1 MINSIE
7 PILVIIGTRPEAIKM
22 APVIYELKKSYKVKI
37 CNSGQHQEMIN
48 QVLNLFNIKADFDL
62 NIMKDNQDLIDINI
76 KVLRG
81 VKKVLLSE
89 KFSIVIVH
97 GDTSTT
103 MSASLAAFYLKI
115 PVYHVEAG
123 LRTNN
128 IDSPF
133 PEELNRQIVSRI
145 ASIHFA
151 PTKTAR
157 NNLLRENIPN
167 EKICITGNTVI
178 DSLLSIVKKARTFE
192 YSDYLIEELPFLNFK
207 QNTNSRIILV
217 TGHRRENFGSGIIS
231 ICNAL
236 KDIALLYPNDKIVYP
251 VHLNPNVKDPVN
263 RILSNVDNI
272 YLIKPLDYLNFV
284 KLMDNSYII
293 ITDSGGIQEEA
304 PSLGK
309 PVLVTRELSERE
321 EAIKAGTVILVGSD
335 RGKICNE
342 VEKLLEN
349 KNIYEEM
356 SIIHNPYGDGKASKR
371 ISSFI
376 QGVFQ

>member
-1 MINSIE
+1 MNNSIE
-7 PILVIIGTRPEAIKM
+7 PILVVIGTRPEAIKM
-22 APVIYELKKSYKVKI
+22 APVIYELRKSFDIRI
-37 CNSGQHQEMIN
+37 CNSGQHKEMIN
-48 QVLNLFNIKADFDL
+48 QVLNLFDIKADFDL
-62 NIMKDNQDLIDINI
+62 NIMEANQDLIDINI

-89 KFSIVIVH
+89 KFGIVLVH

-103 MSASLAAFYLKI
+103 MSASLAAFYHRI
-115 PVYHVEAG
+115 PIYHVEAG

-151 PTKTAR
+151 PSETSR
-157 NNLLRENIPN
+157 NNLLQENIPN
-167 EKICITGNTVI
+167 EKICVTGNTVV
-178 DSLLSIVKKARTFE
+178 DSLLLIIEKARVTEF
-192 YSDYLIEELPFLNFK
+192 SDYLLNALPFLNVK
-207 QNTNSRIILV
+207 QNNNSRLILV
-217 TGHRRENFGSGIIS
+217 TGHRRENFGRGIIN

-236 KDIALLYPNDKIVYP
+236 KDIALLYPNDRIVYP
-251 VHLNPNVKDPVN
+251 VHLNPNVKDPVTL
-263 RILSNVDNI
+263 ILSNVDNVH
-272 YLIKPLDYLNFV
+272 LIKPLDYIDFV
-284 KLMDNSYII
+284 KLMDKSYLI

-321 EAIKAGTVILVGSD
+321 EAVKAGTVILVGSNKD
-335 RGKICNE
+335 KIFTE
-342 VEKLLEN
+342 VVNLLEN

-376 QGVFQ
+376 KGIR